1 MMFRVKVLSVS
12 RQARFNLA
20 MLIAGL
26 ASFSLMYCPQPL
38 LPMLGKHFDISA
50 TTASLSIS
58 LTTGPMALAILI
70 AGVLSDRVDRP
81 RLMAGALFLAATL
94 TAVTALAPTWPLL
107 LFLRVLTGVALAG
120 VPAVAMAHI
129 ADETDGASL
138 GSAMGL
144 YVAGTAFGGMTGR
157 LGASLASDLLSW
169 HWAIGLIGLTSMA
182 LTIVF
187 ALLLPR
193 SEKPRIRPGPL
204 SVREVFA
211 GFGLVRQDRLMLLLY
226 LEAFLFMGVFVCLY
240 NYTGFRLIEVPFSLS
255 QLAIGLVFLLYLLG
269 GVSSAT
275 FGMLS
280 GRFGRGPMMA
290 TALVLQLIG
299 VIITLAGSLPLFV
312 LGVAVSTLGFFG
324 AHSTASGWVGARG
337 VNRGGKGAALYL
349 FFYYLGSAV
358 LSVGGG
364 MAWDN
369 GGWTYVVAYMA
380 VLSLLSLAVVPCL
393 IRASKS

>member
-1 MMFRVKVLSVS
+1 MFRVSVLSVS
-12 RQARFNLA
+12 RQWRFNLA

-38 LPMLGKHFDISA
+38 LPVLSSHFDIGA
-50 TTASLSIS
+50 TTASLAIS

-81 RLMAGALFLAATL
+81 RLMAASLFLAATL
-94 TAVTALAPTWPLL
+94 TAAAALASSWPLL
-107 LFLRVLTGVALAG
+107 LILRVLTGIALAG

-138 GSAMGL
+138 GSAMGI

-157 LGASLASDLLSW
+157 LGASLASDLLNW

-182 LTIVF
+182 LAVVF

-193 SEKPRIRPGPL
+193 SEKPRSHRAAT

-211 GFGLVRQDRLMLLLY
+211 GFGRVLKDRLMVLLY

-240 NYTGFRLIEVPFSLS
+240 NYAGFRLIEPPFSLT
-255 QLAIGLVFLLYLLG
+255 QLAIGLIFLLYLLG

-275 FGMLS
+275 FGWLS

-290 TALVLQLIG
+290 TALALQLVG
-299 VIITLAGSLPLFV
+299 VIITLSASLPLFV
-312 LGVAVSTLGFFG
+312 MGVAVSTLGFFG

-364 MAWDN
+364 MAWDR
-369 GGWTYVVAYMA
+369 GGWTNVVVYTA
-380 VLSLLSLAVVPCL
+380 VLSLLSLVVVPFL
-393 IRASKS
+393 IRAAKS